1 MAGNKFT
8 YQVLRDTTTDSVI
21 KITGV
26 FDGSGQET
34 NNSRITA
41 NALNN
46 ALATNGFLLA
56 NATSAYANTSLP
68 YYDLQLTGL
77 KYYVNLPTSGATG
90 GALGTVEI
98 FWNGYGKTAAT
109 QYANS
114 ATIFHLN
121 GSGEFGMGEQLPS
134 ILNNTNNL
142 YNNTSITTA
151 NTSSGDIGIYT
162 LGATAN
168 SSYTLIISLRK
179 NNTFYQRGQLTDPA
193 AFNYG
198 QYAISG
204 VNQ

>member
-1 MAGNKFT
+1 MANKFT

-21 KITGV
+21 KLTGV
-26 FDGSGQET
+26 FDGVSGQEL

-41 NALNN
+41 NSLNN
-46 ALATNGFLLA
+46 ALATNGFLVA
-56 NATSAYANTSLP
+56 NATSAYANTPLP
-68 YYDLQLTGL
+68 FYDLQLTGL
-77 KYYVNLPTSGATG
+77 KYYVNLPTATTG
-90 GALGTVEI
+90 GAIGTVEI
-98 FWNGYGKTAAT
+98 FWNGYGQNAAA

-121 GSGEFGMGEQLPS
+121 GSGEFGLGEQLPS

-151 NTSSGDIGIYT
+151 NTSSGDLGVYT

-179 NNTFYQRGQLTDPA
+179 NNTFYQRGQLNDPA

-198 QYAISG
+198 QYAITG
-204 VNQ
+204 NKQ